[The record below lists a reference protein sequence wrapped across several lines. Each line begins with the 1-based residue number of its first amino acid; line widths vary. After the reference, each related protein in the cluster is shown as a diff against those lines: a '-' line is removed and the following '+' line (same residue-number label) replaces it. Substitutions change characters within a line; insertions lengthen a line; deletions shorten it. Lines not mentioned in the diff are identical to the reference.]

1 MALLSKFIKYHQGS
15 AGHPVLSCNH
25 DPQLASIISNLQTVL
40 QSRRTVANGQK
51 IGIEDYSEQLLGEP
65 LMHRLCADFA
75 SQIDKYEPRL
85 SHVTVTLVQSTDY
98 LWRMEVQAQL
108 TRSQPLTTPKSEA
121 IQQVCFILELVKPAY
136 INQMHDVS
144 VVVL

>member
-51 IGIEDYSEQLLGEP
+51 IGIEDHSEQLLGDP

-75 SQIDKYEPRL
+75 RQIDFHEPRL
-85 SHVTVTLVQSTDY
+85 SQVIVKLVQSTDY

-108 TRSQPLTTPKSEA
+108 MRSQPLTTPKSEA